1 MFRYCPSPALL
12 TKLLTDCTLS
22 GGLNRRHGGF
32 GPWLMEGGPLL
43 ERVEA
48 KKTGPRCGKR
58 VVMLRLRGKGEKWI
72 AAAPTRVVE
81 LTERNNNG

>member
-1 MFRYCPSPALL
+1 M
-12 TKLLTDCTLS
+12 
-22 GGLNRRHGGF
+22 
-32 GPWLMEGGPLL
+32 L